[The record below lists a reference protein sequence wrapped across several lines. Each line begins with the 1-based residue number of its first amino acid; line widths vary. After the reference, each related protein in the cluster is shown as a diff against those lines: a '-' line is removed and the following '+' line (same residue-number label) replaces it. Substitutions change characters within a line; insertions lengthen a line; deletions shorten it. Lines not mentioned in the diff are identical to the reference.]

1 MNNSHYKVL
10 IADDVE
16 GNLQLIGSILTKYN
30 IAVSFA
36 KDGKQAVKAA
46 IKKQPH
52 LILMDVNMPEMN
64 GFEACEALKKDE
76 RTKEIPV
83 IFLTI
88 IEKKEDI
95 VKGFEL
101 GAVDYITKPFHQAEL
116 IARVNTHLKLYQ
128 QKQDIRV
135 SEAKLNAVINSI
147 PDLIFYKNLE
157 GKYTGCNSA
166 FADFLG
172 MTSTEIIGKSDH
184 DIYEKKEAEIFI
196 ISDKKIIE
204 THKPFMYGEW
214 VKNIEGNN
222 IFLDTLKALMVDQ
235 GGNGF
240 GIVGI
245 SRDITDIKKA
255 ETEIVEKNE
264 ELESISNELRDNN
277 LQLIESQKKIE
288 EQYVKLKENE
298 EKLSNV
304 LENANEAIFVIQDG
318 DFVFFNTKLC
328 EMLDS
333 NSQEIK
339 ENDFVSF
346 VVDEDK
352 EQAYDYYQR
361 KVKGEKFGT
370 SKELRIYG
378 KGREVRHVKINGKLI
393 HWKQRKAVLVLMDDI
408 TKQRR
413 TQLELEKYKNHLEE
427 LVEERTNE
435 LMISRDMFK
444 NIFNSSSDPIIIT
457 GLKGEILTYNNATLS
472 CFGLPDLKADD
483 ELANLKEINWEGGK
497 ATLNKYFDNVETA
510 GEQVFSTSCV
520 NSLSE
525 KKYLELN
532 GKLIK
537 HNNEDAVLH
546 ILRDTTIR
554 YEEEKAR
561 LNLIIQ
567 TEENERKRFAKDI
580 HDGLGA
586 TLSAAKMYLNIVKRA
601 EPGTE
606 KAMNM
611 LDKSISLIDDAGKEA
626 KQIAVNIRPHDLSH
640 FGLVVSIQ
648 NFCKKLNALGAVKVD
663 FFTNDYDIRLDKV
676 VELNIYRSINELI
689 NNTFKYAEAKKIS
702 IDILKEDDNLT
713 IIYIDDG
720 KGFDLEKT
728 MNSTSSGTGLSN
740 IVHRAKL
747 IGGYAEINSQPGEG
761 TKVVINIEN

>member
-1 MNNSHYKVL
+1 MDNSRYRVL

-16 GNLQLIGSILTKYN
+16 GNLQLIGSILTRYN

-64 GFEACEALKKDE
+64 GYEACATLKSDE

-95 VKGFEL
+95 VKGFKL

-116 IARVNTHLKLYQ
+116 LARVNTHLKLYQ
-128 QKQDIRV
+128 QKQDILV

-172 MTSTEIIGKSDH
+172 SSPSEIIGKSDY
-184 DIYEKKEAEIFI
+184 DIYEKTEAEIFI
-196 ISDKKIIE
+196 NSDKKIIE

-214 VKNIEGNN
+214 VRTIEGEK

-235 GGNGF
+235 EGTGF

-255 ETEIVEKNE
+255 EIEIVEKNE
-264 ELESISNELRDNN
+264 ELESISNELRENN
-277 LQLIESQKKIE
+277 LQLIQSQKKIE
-288 EQYVKLKENE
+288 EQYIKLKENE
-298 EKLSNV
+298 EKLTNV

-318 DFVFFNTKLC
+318 EFVFFNTKLC

-333 NSQEIK
+333 NSQEIEK
-339 ENDFVSF
+339 NNFVHF
-346 VVDEDK
+346 VIDEDK
-352 EQAYDYYQR
+352 VQANDYYQR

-378 KGREVRHVKINGKLI
+378 KEGEIRHVKINGKLI
-393 HWKQRKAVLVLMDDI
+393 NWKQKKAVLVLMDDI
-408 TKQRR
+408 TSQRR
-413 TQLELEKYKNHLEE
+413 TQMELEKYKNHLEE

-435 LMISRDMFK
+435 LIISRDMFR

-457 GLKGEILTYNNATLS
+457 GLNGEILTYNSATLS
-472 CFGLPDLKADD
+472 CFGLPDLKADN

-497 ATLNKYFDNVETA
+497 VSINKYFDKVETS
-510 GEQVFSTSCV
+510 GERVFSTSCV
-520 NSLSE
+520 NSSSE

-537 HNNEDAVLH
+537 HNNKDAILH

-606 KAMNM
+606 KAINM
-611 LDKSISLIDDAGKEA
+611 LEKSISLIDDAGKEA

-640 FGLVVSIQ
+640 FGLVVSLQ
-648 NFCKKLNALGAVKVD
+648 NFCKKLNALGAVNVT
-663 FFTNDYDIRLDKV
+663 FNTNDNDIELDKV

-689 NNTFKYAEAKKIS
+689 NNTFKYAEAKNIS
-702 IDILKEDDNLT
+702 IDLKKEDNILT
-713 IIYIDDG
+713 VSYVDDG
-720 KGFDLEKT
+720 KGFDMEKI

-747 IGGYAEINSQPGEG
+747 IGGYAQINSKVGDG
-761 TKVVINIEN
+761 IKVVINIEN